1 MSKNEHSQYIESLL
15 QQRLQEDDE
24 KALSYLFATYYNILF
39 RAGIRW
45 SNDFHLAEESIQ
57 EVFQDLWKYRH
68 SVSDIVSFEAYLK
81 TSLKNKVAKKSK
93 RKINYFEDNIDHFT
107 FSVSSYEQIL
117 IEQEDSENSKMQ
129 IKKALEELS
138 PRQKEL
144 IVLKYFDELTYKE
157 ISDKTGLQVDSIY
170 KTLHEGIKKL
180 KNLLISKQ

>member
-1 MSKNEHSQYIESLL
+1 MNKNEHSQYIESLL
-15 QQRLQEDDE
+15 QQRLREDDE

-57 EVFQDLWKYRH
+57 EVFQDLWHYRH
-68 SVSDIVSFEAYLK
+68 SISEIVSFEAYLK

-93 RKINYFEDNIDHFT
+93 RKFNFFEDNIDLFT

-117 IEQEDSENSKMQ
+117 IEQEDSEKSKIQ

-138 PRQKEL
+138 PPTKRINCFK
-144 IVLKYFDELTYKE
+144 IF
-157 ISDKTGLQVDSIY
+157 
-170 KTLHEGIKKL
+170 
-180 KNLLISKQ
+180 